1 MDAAVSYL
9 GGVGVWPVVLVVLGV
24 VLLIVEMFVPG
35 FGIPGVAGA
44 ISSIAGI
51 ILWARTWE
59 EALIVSAC
67 VIVVLL
73 TALMLVVRSAQ
84 KGRLARSKFIL
95 NESMRFG
102 AGYAEDFSEEKLLG
116 RTGTAVSEL
125 RPAGIG
131 LFDGK
136 RIDVVSDG
144 EFIPRGSAITILRLE
159 GRRIIV
165 GRAAGA
171 EGKEGE

>member
-9 GGVGVWPVVLVVLGV
+9 GGVGVWPVVLVVLGI

-73 TALMLVVRSAQ
+73 IALMVVVRSAQ
-84 KGRLARSKFIL
+84 KGRLARSRFIL

-116 RTGTAVSEL
+116 QTGTALSEL
-125 RPAGIG
+125 QPAGIG

-144 EFIPRGSAITILRLE
+144 EFIPRGSPIAILRLE

-165 GRAAGA
+165 GRTPGA